1 MRLKDYLLD
10 RLLYFIFYYISICL
24 VIGIMMLDIIIRK
37 EELNFENIVYAF
49 LLSTVFLFALI
60 VIDYIRKRRLYKVIN
75 DGLDKENSAT
85 YIFNIPDNIS
95 REHDIFKQ
103 LLSRNYMLYENTLEK
118 YKKNYKTQMDFK
130 SRWIHQMKTP
140 VSVIKLMLE
149 NEKDKNIDAQTRKSY
164 QSIEEEIEK
173 LSHGLEMAL
182 YTLRIN
188 DFELDFKVEEVDILE
203 VVRAI
208 INENKNA
215 FIVNSIYPKIDSEEN
230 IVVKSDKKWIKFIIS
245 QIITNSIK
253 YTKIKDI
260 ENKSIQIRLYRKADK
275 AMLAIEDNG
284 VGVPDEDINRVF
296 NPFFTGKNGR
306 KYLESTGMGLYLS
319 KDICDKLGHSI
330 RLESVEGEGTRVII
344 TFFDGRSIYNL

>member
-10 RLLYFIFYYISICL
+10 RLLYIVFYYISICL
-24 VIGIMMLDIIIRK
+24 VIIIMMLDLIIRE
-37 EELNFENIVYAF
+37 EELVFENIVYAF
-49 LLSTVFLFALI
+49 LLSTVLLI
-60 VIDYIRKRRLYKVIN
+60 AFMAIDYLKKRNIYKAVN
-75 DGLDKENSAT
+75 EGLDKEDSSA

-95 REHDIFKQ
+95 REYDIFKY
-103 LLSRNYMLYENTLEK
+103 LLSRNYMFYQNTLEK
-118 YKKNYKTQMDFK
+118 YRKNYKTQMDFK

-149 NEKDKNIDAQTRKSY
+149 NEKDKDIDIQTRKSY

-182 YTLRIN
+182 YTLRVN
-188 DFELDFKVEEVDILE
+188 DFELDFKVEEVDVLE
-203 VVRAI
+203 IVRAV

-230 IVVKSDKKWIKFIIS
+230 TIVKSDKKWIKFIIS
-245 QIITNSIK
+245 QIISNSIK
-253 YTKIKDI
+253 YTKVNNI
-260 ENKSIQIRLYRKADK
+260 ENKSVKISLYREASKAI
-275 AMLAIEDNG
+275 LSIEDNG
-284 VGVPDEDINRVF
+284 VGVSSEDIDRVF
-296 NPFFTGKNGR
+296 NPFFTGQNGR

-330 RLESVEGEGTRVII
+330 RLESTEEKGTKVII